1 MGRYT
6 RTFVFLSPV
15 QTRLVAATINS
26 LPTQVIPFNPRTVKR
41 RLQPNEFRAWRA
53 FMLASVVVSRA
64 LDRDL
69 QRQAGLTL
77 AEHHL
82 LAIVNESD
90 PQGIRPTDLQ
100 LLSTLTKSGLT
111 RAVDRLE
118 ALGLIASRVCPT
130 DGRGQLLVLTAK
142 GRQKLRRAAPEF
154 FRSVAALRS
163 EEHTSELQSLAYLV
177 CRLLL

>member
-1 MGRYT
+1 
-6 RTFVFLSPV
+6 
-15 QTRLVAATINS
+15 
-26 LPTQVIPFNPRTVKR
+26 
-41 RLQPNEFRAWRA
+41 
-53 FMLASVVVSRA
+53 MLASVVVSRA

-69 QRQAGLTL
+69 QSRAGLAL

-82 LAIVNESD
+82 LAIINEAD

-130 DGRGQLLVLTAK
+130 DGRAQLLVLTAE
-142 GRQKLRRAAPEF
+142 GRQKLRRTAPDF
-154 FRSVAALRS
+154 FRSVARYFADHLTDRETEIVSSALGRV
-163 EEHTSELQSLAYLV
+163 AAGD
-177 CRLLL
+177 RA

>member
-1 MGRYT
+1 
-6 RTFVFLSPV
+6 
-15 QTRLVAATINS
+15 
-26 LPTQVIPFNPRTVKR
+26 LPTQVIPKTRKR
-41 RLQPNEFRAWRA
+41 RLTAAELRAWRT
-53 FMLASVVVSRA
+53 FMLASVMVSRG

-82 LAIVNESD
+82 LAIVNEAD

-118 ALGLIASRVCPT
+118 ALGLVASRVSPT
-130 DGRGQLLVLTAK
+130 DGRGQLLVLSAK
-142 GRQKLRRAAPEF
+142 GRQKLRRTAPDF
-154 FRSVAALRS
+154 FRAVAYHFADYLTEREAETVTNALGRVAAGARG
-163 EEHTSELQSLAYLV
+163 
-177 CRLLL
+177 